1 MYICIC
7 IFLNLYIDYTLI
19 LHLTKCQCVY
29 NHQIPKKMGL
39 PLPTNSPGSS
49 AVSAQHVSQ
58 PKRNHFFPEDKLE
71 PHLSRAL
78 KLRGYVAIKKW
89 KFLIYINMYIYSNN
103 PIYIISYMCIYIYLY
118 LKVHDYYFGL
128 TYLKKV
134 DKQATLNG
142 LVCGYILHTLCMHN
156 HPLDREKTGYDTTNM
171 KWACKTGNGSDVMG
185 TNWGI

>member
-1 MYICIC
+1 
-7 IFLNLYIDYTLI
+7 
-19 LHLTKCQCVY
+19 
-29 NHQIPKKMGL
+29 MGL

-58 PKRNHFFPEDKLE
+58 PKRNHFFPEDKLQ

-89 KFLIYINMYIYSNN
+89 KFLIYINMYIYNNN
-103 PIYIISYMCIYIYLY
+103 PIYNIIHVYIYIFVLDSSRLLFWAHLPQKSGQTGDFEWSGMWIYSAY
-118 LKVHDYYFGL
+118 
-128 TYLKKV
+128 
-134 DKQATLNG
+134 
-142 LVCGYILHTLCMHN
+142 MHN

-171 KWACKTGNGSDVMG
+171 KWAYKTGNGSDVMG

>member
-89 KFLIYINMYIYSNN
+89 KFLIYINMYISSNN
-103 PIYIISYMCIYIYLY
+103 PIYIISYMCIYIYVLESSRLLFWAHLPQKSGQTGDFEWSGMWIY
-118 LKVHDYYFGL
+118 S
-128 TYLKKV
+128 
-134 DKQATLNG
+134 A
-142 LVCGYILHTLCMHN
+142 YIMYAQ
-156 HPLDREKTGYDTTNM
+156 PPIG
-171 KWACKTGNGSDVMG
+171 
-185 TNWGI
+185 